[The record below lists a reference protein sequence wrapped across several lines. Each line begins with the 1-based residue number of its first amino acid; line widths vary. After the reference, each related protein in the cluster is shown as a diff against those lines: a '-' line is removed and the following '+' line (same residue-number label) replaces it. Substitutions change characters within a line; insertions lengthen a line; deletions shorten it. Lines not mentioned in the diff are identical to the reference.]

1 MDDRLTTDEYDAL
14 EQISKAQRTER
25 PSACIARNSKK
36 LNGLKFI
43 SHAKDGHLTLTEK
56 GQQTLFLKQCINGLR
71 AIDAAS
77 ATATT
82 TLSDDV
88 ALFLA
93 KKGHITRDANGRF
106 SLTVRGR
113 ESLADI
119 DASAR

>member
-14 EQISKAQRTER
+14 AQIATGVRGER

-56 GQQTLFLKQCINGLR
+56 GQQTLFLRQCINGLR
-71 AIDAAS
+71 QINADPAA
-77 ATATT
+77 A
-82 TLSDDV
+82 LSSDV
-88 ALFLA
+88 AQFLI
-93 KKGHITRDANGRF
+93 KKGHVERDATGLLT
-106 SLTVRGR
+106 LTVRGR

-119 DASAR
+119 DAAAR

>member
-14 EQISKAQRTER
+14 EQIGKAKRGER

-56 GQQTLFLKQCINGLR
+56 GQQTLFLKQCIDGLR
-71 AIDAAS
+71 AIDTDAS
-77 ATATT
+77 TVLRT
-82 TLSDDV
+82 DV
-88 ALFLA
+88 AQFLA
-93 KKGHITRDANGRF
+93 KKGHIELVDDTRF
-106 SLTVRGR
+106 ILTVRGR

>member
-14 EQISKAQRTER
+14 QQISKAVRGER

-43 SHAKDGHLTLTEK
+43 SHAKDGQLTLTDK

-71 AIDAAS
+71 AVGTNPAVELS
-77 ATATT
+77 A
-82 TLSDDV
+82 DV
-88 ALFLA
+88 AQFLA
-93 KKGHITRDANGRF
+93 KKGHVVRAEDGQF
-106 SLTVRGR
+106 SLTQRGL

-119 DASAR
+119 DATAR

>member
-14 EQISKAQRTER
+14 EQIGKAVRGER

-56 GQQTLFLKQCINGLR
+56 GQQTLFLKQCIDGMR
-71 AIDAAS
+71 AIDNDAS
-77 ATATT
+77 AT
-82 TLSDDV
+82 LRSDV
-88 ALFLA
+88 AQFLA
-93 KKGHITRDANGRF
+93 KKGHIELIDDKRF

-119 DASAR
+119 DASSR

>member
-14 EQISKAQRTER
+14 EQISKAVRGER

-56 GQQTLFLKQCINGLR
+56 GQQTLFLRQCINGLR
-71 AIDAAS
+71 AVGADSTAA
-77 ATATT
+77 
-82 TLSDDV
+82 LSNDV
-88 ALFLA
+88 AQFLA
-93 KKGHITRDANGRF
+93 KKGHVVRDADEHF
-106 SLTVRGR
+106 TLTVRGR

>member
-14 EQISKAQRTER
+14 EQIGNATRGER

-56 GQQTLFLKQCINGLR
+56 GQQTLFLKQCITGLR
-71 AIDAAS
+71 TVSSTPAAQLS
-77 ATATT
+77 A
-82 TLSDDV
+82 DV
-88 ALFLA
+88 AQFLL
-93 KKGHITRDANGRF
+93 KKGHVERDAAGLF
-106 SLTVRGR
+106 TLTLRGR